1 MSKLL
6 SLISSTDNSLL
17 IPRYRRQI
25 ANGSLASEGIPA
37 ASNMREI
44 TWDQELA
51 HLAELWAAQCPSS
64 IDPVRKVLSNGDVVK
79 VSFKI
84 IRFL

>member
-1 MSKLL
+1 
-6 SLISSTDNSLL
+6 
-17 IPRYRRQI
+17 
-25 ANGSLASEGIPA
+25 
-37 ASNMREI
+37 MREI

-64 IDPVRKVLSNGDVVK
+64 IDPVRKAISNGDVEE

-84 IRFL
+84 I

>member
-1 MSKLL
+1 
-6 SLISSTDNSLL
+6 
-17 IPRYRRQI
+17 
-25 ANGSLASEGIPA
+25 
-37 ASNMREI
+37 MREI

-64 IDPVRKVLSNGDVVK
+64 IDPVRKAIYNGDVEE

-84 IRFL
+84 I

>member
-1 MSKLL
+1 MSKFKSHIVSFFSSHNELL
-6 SLISSTDNSLL
+6 N
-17 IPRYRRQI
+17 PRYRRQI

-37 ASNMREI
+37 ASNMREV

-64 IDPVRKVLSNGDVVK
+64 IDPVRKAINNGDVEEVW
-79 VSFKI
+79 FI
-84 IRFL
+84 I